1 MFLAARRR
9 EIEMHSQ
16 LALHALGS
24 SGDGEA
30 VKKQMDKWEKDQ

>member
-1 MFLAARRR
+1 
-9 EIEMHSQ
+9 MHSQ
-16 LALHALGS
+16 LAVQSLAA